1 MFYLSC
7 YVSFF
12 PSWCLGWDFKL
23 NCVYS
28 YAFCSYIAL
37 YDYGLDSFL
46 CIDLVILVSD
56 DTLSVAF
63 WNGSRS
69 STSFSEITRKKN
81 RRQKKKKKKKIVGK
95 KKKKKKI
102 VGKKKKSFVS
112 SLFPTNEQNNS
123 YAYSPFR
130 EYQNLPYVYSCCL
143 ND

>member
-46 CIDLVILVSD
+46 CIAILVSD

-69 STSFSEITRKKN
+69 STSFSEITRKKKSSA
-81 RRQKKKKKKKIVGK
+81 KKKKKKKKLLAK
-95 KKKKKKI
+95 KKKK
-102 VGKKKKSFVS
+102 KKKKSFVS

>member
-46 CIDLVILVSD
+46 CIVILVSD

-69 STSFSEITRKKN
+69 STSFSEITRKQKSSA
-81 RRQKKKKKKKIVGK
+81 KKKKKKNCWQK
-95 KKKKKKI
+95 KKKLRKL
-102 VGKKKKSFVS
+102 VVS
-112 SLFPTNEQNNS
+112 HE
-123 YAYSPFR
+123 
-130 EYQNLPYVYSCCL
+130 
-143 ND
+143 

>member
-28 YAFCSYIAL
+28 YYAFCSYIAL

-46 CIDLVILVSD
+46 CIVILVSD

-63 WNGSRS
+63 WNGSS

-81 RRQKKKKKKKIVGK
+81 RRQKKKKKNCWQK
-95 KKKKKKI
+95 KKKKKLL
-102 VGKKKKSFVS
+102 GKLLVS
-112 SLFPTNEQNNS
+112 HE
-123 YAYSPFR
+123 
-130 EYQNLPYVYSCCL
+130 
-143 ND
+143 

>member
-46 CIDLVILVSD
+46 CIVTSILVSD

-69 STSFSEITRKKN
+69 STSFSEITRRKKIVSKKKN
-81 RRQKKKKKKKIVGK
+81 CRQKKKKKT
-95 KKKKKKI
+95 
-102 VGKKKKSFVS
+102 FVS
-112 SLFPTNEQNNS
+112 SLFPTNKQNNS

>member
-28 YAFCSYIAL
+28 YAFCSYIA
-37 YDYGLDSFL
+37 YDFGLDSFL
-46 CIDLVILVSD
+46 CIVILVSD

-95 KKKKKKI
+95 KKKK
-102 VGKKKKSFVS
+102 SFVS